1 MATSEPAKMA
11 AEPMLCCSSYAGCV
25 EKEKM
30 VLVLRRFFWGGK
42 EQLQLYTFLS
52 HASDLSYNILLY
64 RTQFRT
70 RSYYAASA
78 FLRL

>member
-42 EQLQLYTFLS
+42 NNCNYTPFC
-52 HASDLSYNILLY
+52 HMHQ
-64 RTQFRT
+64 T
-70 RSYYAASA
+70 
-78 FLRL
+78 